1 MFIIVSSCIMEDYI
15 RVYVLH
21 QITDYHRYMTQM
33 IVIAVIE
40 LSHTVFYVYYCQMK
54 HFYSLSY

>member
-1 MFIIVSSCIMEDYI
+1 MEDYI